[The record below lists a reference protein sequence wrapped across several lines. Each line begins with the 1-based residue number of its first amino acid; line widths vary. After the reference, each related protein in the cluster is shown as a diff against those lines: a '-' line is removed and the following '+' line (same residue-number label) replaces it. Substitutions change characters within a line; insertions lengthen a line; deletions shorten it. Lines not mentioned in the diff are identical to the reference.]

1 MRDWLSE
8 SARSRP
14 EHPFLVTPAASW
26 SFGQADERTWRLAA
40 GLIERGVDRGTR
52 IGLWATNSVETVLLM
67 FAVWRVGAE
76 VVLVNRRLTVNEAA
90 GHLDAA
96 AAAVV
101 TGVGPPDLGRP
112 WIDPQNLGA
121 DGPVPEL
128 GVEETATALIIFTS
142 GSAGPPKGV
151 RLTHAN
157 LAASI
162 AASVEAV
169 DHDHEDR
176 WLTNLPLFH
185 IGGAM
190 IPLRSAAVGAT
201 VLLEPGF
208 DAVRSG
214 LMLATGQ
221 ATIASMVAQ
230 TLEST
235 LAVADR
241 FEGVKAVLVGGG
253 PVPEDLVQR
262 AVARGLPAL
271 RTYGMTETTSQV
283 ATERR
288 PGAGLTAV
296 IGAEIRVRGDRVEV
310 RGPMLSP
317 GYLGEPDRAAD
328 EWFQT
333 GDRGEVDANGR
344 LAVLGRIDTVVITGG
359 ENVSP
364 EEVEA
369 VIRSHPGVVDVVVV
383 GLPDPKWGSV
393 LVAVY
398 EGDAGAGELERHVRY
413 RLAGFKVPKWWNR
426 VESLPRTPIGKVD
439 RQAAT
444 RLASGG

>member
-8 SARSRP
+8 SARSWP
-14 EHPFLVTPAASW
+14 EHPYLVTPDASW

-40 GLIERGVDRGTR
+40 GLIERGVRPGTR
-52 IGLWATNSVETVLLM
+52 VGLWATNSVETVLLM
-67 FAVWRVGAE
+67 FAVWRVGGE
-76 VVLVNRRLTVNEAA
+76 VVLVNRRLTVDEASGQLERA
-90 GHLDAA
+90 GAT
-96 AAAVV
+96 VV
-101 TGVGPPDLGRP
+101 TGAGAPDLGRP
-112 WIDPQNLGA
+112 WIDPEYLVG

-128 GVEETATALIIFTS
+128 EVDETSTALIIFTS
-142 GSAGPPKGV
+142 GSAGSPKGV

-157 LAASI
+157 LTASI
-162 AASVEAV
+162 VASTEAV
-169 DHDHEDR
+169 DHVQEDR
-176 WLTNLPLFH
+176 WLCNLPLFH

-190 IPLRSAAVGAT
+190 IPLRCAAVGAT
-201 VLLEPGF
+201 ALLEPGF
-208 DAVRSG
+208 DAVRSAE
-214 LMLATGQ
+214 LLAKGH
-221 ATIASMVAQ
+221 ATIASLVAQ

-235 LAVADR
+235 LAGVDR

-262 AVARGLPAL
+262 ALARGLPAL
-271 RTYGMTETTSQV
+271 RTYGMTETASQV

-296 IGAEIRVRGDRVEV
+296 KGAELRVWGDRVEV
-310 RGPMLSP
+310 RGPMVSP

-344 LAVLGRIDTVVITGG
+344 LAVLGRADTVVITGG

-369 VIRSHPGVVDVVVV
+369 VIRCHPGVADVVVV
-383 GLPDPKWGSV
+383 GIPDATWGSM

-398 EGDAGAGELERHVRY
+398 EGDAGAGELDRHVRY
-413 RLAGFKVPKWWNR
+413 RLAGFKVPKAWNR

-439 RQAAT
+439 RQAAA

>member
-1 MRDWLSE
+1 MRDWLRE

-14 EHPFLVTPAASW
+14 EHPYLVTSDASW

-40 GLIERGVDRGTR
+40 GLINRGVAPGTR
-52 IGLWATNSVETVLLM
+52 VGLWATNSVETVLLM
-67 FAVWRVGAE
+67 FAVWRAGGE
-76 VVLVNRRLTVNEAA
+76 VVLVNRRLTVDEASGQLAAA
-90 GHLDAA
+90 GSTM
-96 AAAVV
+96 V
-101 TGVGPPDLGRP
+101 TGAGAPDLGRP
-112 WIDPQNLGA
+112 WIDPEHLVGA
-121 DGPVPEL
+121 GPVPEL
-128 GVEETATALIIFTS
+128 AVEESANALIVFTS
-142 GSAGPPKGV
+142 GSAGSPKGV

-157 LAASI
+157 LAASVV
-162 AASVEAV
+162 ASVDAV
-169 DHDHEDR
+169 DHVHDDR
-176 WLTNLPLFH
+176 WLAHLPLFH

-214 LMLATGQ
+214 QLLATGQ
-221 ATIASMVAQ
+221 ANIASMVAQ

-235 LAVADR
+235 LAVSDQ
-241 FEGVKAVLVGGG
+241 FGGVKAVLVGGG

-271 RTYGMTETTSQV
+271 RTYGMTETASQV

-288 PGAGLTAV
+288 PGEGLTAV
-296 IGAEIRVRGDRVEV
+296 TGAELRVRGDRVEV
-310 RGPMLSP
+310 RGPMVSP
-317 GYLGEPDRAAD
+317 GYLGDSDRAAD

-344 LAVLGRIDTVVITGG
+344 LAVLGRADTVVITGG

-369 VIRSHPGVVDVVVV
+369 VIRCHPGVADVVVV
-383 GLPDPKWGSV
+383 GLPDPRWGSM

-398 EGDAGAGELERHVRY
+398 EGDAGAGELDRHVRY

-439 RQAAT
+439 RPAAT